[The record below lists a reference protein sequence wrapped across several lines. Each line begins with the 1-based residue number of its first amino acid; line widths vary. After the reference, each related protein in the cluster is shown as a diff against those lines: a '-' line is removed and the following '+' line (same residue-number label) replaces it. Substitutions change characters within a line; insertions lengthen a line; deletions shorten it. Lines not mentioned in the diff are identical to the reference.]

1 MSNTSENMIDPNE
14 SKEVSILKRNLRLL
28 RRIILGKTPPPL
40 YLKVICWIF
49 LAWSLA
55 MIIAFMFM
63 SLTFKI
69 GNSFTDAQSNLDAL
83 TPKYFFTYA
92 LVHCV
97 ALIGVIL
104 MYRKKITGFYI
115 FGVATMLMP
124 FWEFAIKR
132 TFDFN
137 LYIFLFSLVSV
148 GLFALHFYVFAPKK
162 KKELA
167 ADSAEGQQ

>member
-1 MSNTSENMIDPNE
+1 MSDTTNIKDPNE
-14 SKEVSILKRNLRLL
+14 AKEVSILKRNLKLL
-28 RRIILGKTPPPL
+28 KKVVLGKTPPPL

-49 LAWSLA
+49 IGWTLA

-69 GNSFTDAQSNLDAL
+69 GNSFTDVQSNLDEL

-92 LVHCV
+92 MVHCA
-97 ALIGVIL
+97 ALVGLIL

-115 FGVATMLMP
+115 FGVATLLMP

-132 TFDFN
+132 TFD
-137 LYIFLFSLVSV
+137 LDVKILLFSVVTV
-148 GLFALHFYVFAPKK
+148 GLFALHFYVLAPKK
-162 KKELA
+162 KKDIPEENVV
-167 ADSAEGQQ
+167 SN